1 MSGSIYENV
10 VALSAERPFWEQVF
24 TVAPLVVIGTNEENG
39 RIDFAPKHM
48 AMPIGWGNYFGFA
61 CTPRHSTYH
70 NINRAGEFTVSFPR
84 PNQVVLATLTA
95 SNRDAKGNKQYL
107 ENLPTFAAKKVNG
120 RFLKDSYLFLECE
133 HNQTIN
139 GFDDFS
145 LIIGN
150 VVAAYAGEDSVR
162 VSDQDP
168 NDLLAEAPLL
178 AYLNWGRYAPIKSS
192 YSFPFLKDFK
202 R

>member
-1 MSGSIYENV
+1 MSDSIYENV

-24 TVAPLVVIGTNEENG
+24 TVAPLVVIGTIEENG
-39 RIDFAPKHM
+39 KIDFAPKHM
-48 AMPIGWGNYFGFA
+48 AMPIGWGNYFGFV

-70 NINRAGEFTVSFPR
+70 NIKRTREFTVSFPR

-95 SNRDAKGNKQYL
+95 STRDTKGEKQYL

-120 RFLKDSYLFLECE
+120 RFIKDSYLFLECE
-133 HNQTIN
+133 HNQTID
-139 GFDDFS
+139 GFDDYS

-150 VVAAYAGEDSVR
+150 VVAAYAGQDSVR
-162 VSDQDP
+162 VSDQDV
-168 NDLLAEAPLL
+168 NDLLAKAPLL
-178 AYLNWGRYAPIKSS
+178 VYLNWGRYTPIKSS